1 MYTKYMSVDLNQYRE
16 LYLKTSHDLIVEMK
30 SHLEKLQS
38 DIGASQSIEA
48 FHRAA
53 HSLKSQSLVMGY
65 QQIGTVNRQLEAL
78 FLLFKQGELSIN
90 SEYIHMVTDIVDHIE
105 NALTLIDKS
114 EHEPDL
120 EADIETLK
128 KHTNIIS

>member
-1 MYTKYMSVDLNQYRE
+1 MSTDLSQYRE
-16 LYLKTSHDLIVEMK
+16 LYLKTSQDLITEMK
-30 SHLEKLQS
+30 AQLTQLQATLKNAQAVES
-38 DIGASQSIEA
+38 

-78 FLLFKQGELSIN
+78 FLLFKQGELSIT
-90 SEYIHMVTDIVDHIE
+90 SEYIQMVTNIVEHIE
-105 NALTLIDKS
+105 NALIEIDKS

-120 EADIETLK
+120 EVDIETLK
-128 KHTNIIS
+128 KHTNITS